1 MTEGGGSASAVADTQ
16 IWCREWDEISCPI
29 CMDHPH
35 NAVLLL
41 CSSHEKGC
49 SPFIC
54 DTSHRHSNCLD
65 RFKRPKPDP
74 EPDPREGSPHGLRP
88 PLPSPTS
95 ESGSDVQI
103 VRRRNLAGTDG
114 AHSPETGAPEAPVG
128 ANDQESSDRYLETMG
143 LQDSD
148 VGSGVMY
155 QGELLKCPL
164 CRGTVLGY
172 RIVKEMR
179 QYLDQKPRA
188 CSWESCPF
196 SGNYRELRR
205 HARRVHP
212 SKRPADVDPRRL
224 REWRHLEHE
233 QEIGDVLSAL
243 RSTTPNVV
251 VIGDYVIDGGGHR
264 VLPNQEG
271 GGGGGGGSGEGGA
284 RSWRTTLL
292 LLELLGSQFGDA
304 PPRSSSRSWRT
315 NRRPG
320 HRNLW
325 GENLLGLQDEDDDEF
340 LGSAGVPVR
349 QRTRSGRRSPW
360 GDDLLGLREEDDE
373 EGFSDGEEAMAP
385 RRRRR
390 FARSQNDA
398 DGSER

>member
-1 MTEGGGSASAVADTQ
+1 
-16 IWCREWDEISCPI
+16 
-29 CMDHPH
+29 MDHPH

-49 SPFIC
+49 SRSSA
-54 DTSHRHSNCLD
+54 TQ
-65 RFKRPKPDP
+65 K
-74 EPDPREGSPHGLRP
+74 
-88 PLPSPTS
+88 
-95 ESGSDVQI
+95 ESGRN
-103 VRRRNLAGTDG
+103 RRSPQPRNRR
-114 AHSPETGAPEAPVG
+114 PEAPVG

-172 RIVKEMR
+172 RFLLMGVV
-179 QYLDQKPRA
+179 
-188 CSWESCPF
+188 PF

-360 GDDLLGLREEDDE
+360 GDDLLACERRTMKKVSQTARRPWRPAAAGGSRDPRTMPMAVRDDGPFPVNLVVSAGQGPTSFLSPE
-373 EGFSDGEEAMAP
+373 HKCGYFTRAFS
-385 RRRRR
+385 
-390 FARSQNDA
+390 
-398 DGSER
+398 